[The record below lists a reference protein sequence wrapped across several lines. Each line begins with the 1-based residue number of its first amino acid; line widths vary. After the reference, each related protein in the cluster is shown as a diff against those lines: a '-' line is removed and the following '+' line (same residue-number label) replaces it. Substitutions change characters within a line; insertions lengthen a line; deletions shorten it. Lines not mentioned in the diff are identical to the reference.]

1 MRSLRN
7 LMYKILRFSGL
18 PFLFREILQR
28 KKVTIVMLHDPAPD
42 MAARTFRFLASHY
55 NIIALD
61 DFLEARRTGDAG
73 RLPNKALIITL
84 DDGHIGNYRLLPVIK
99 AMNIPVT
106 IFLCAGIIDTRRQF
120 WFQFEHPDLSKPA
133 LKQMTNREK
142 LKALA
147 KAGFRPELEW
157 AEPRALN
164 KNQIQEMAP
173 YVNFQGHTTFH
184 PCLPKC
190 DGVEAF
196 HEIAGCR
203 EILEQNFH
211 LKINAMAYPNGDYSE
226 RDIDLIKQAGYTC
239 AITVDY
245 GFNTIH
251 TDPYR
256 LRRLSLDDTDN
267 TDAIYVKASGAW
279 TFLLNQVGNRR
290 VTGLMDP
297 VATQSAYHLSAS

>member
-7 LMYKILRFSGL
+7 LMYKILRFSGV

-28 KKVTIVMLHDPAPD
+28 KKVSIVMLHDPAPE
-42 MAARTFRFLASHY
+42 MAERTFRFLARHY
-55 NIIALD
+55 HIISLD
-61 DFLEARRTGDAG
+61 EFLEAHRGGDAG
-73 RLPNKALIITL
+73 RLPAKALIITL

-99 AMNIPVT
+99 KLNIPVT
-106 IFLCAGIIDTRRQF
+106 IFLCAGIINTRRQY
-120 WFQFEHPDLSKPA
+120 WFQYQYPGLSKPA
-133 LKQMTNREK
+133 LKQMTNRER
-142 LKALA
+142 LEALA
-147 KAGFRPELEW
+147 RAGFRPEQEW

-164 KNQIQEMAP
+164 ATQIQEMTP
-173 YVNFQGHTTFH
+173 YVNFQGHTVFH

-190 DGVEAF
+190 DGAEAF

-211 LKINAMAYPNGDYSE
+211 LNINAMAYPNGDYSE
-226 RDIDLIKQAGYTC
+226 RDIELIKQAGYAC

-245 GFNTIH
+245 GFNSIH

-267 TDAIYVKASGAW
+267 IDAVAVKASGAW
-279 TFLLNQVGNRR
+279 TYLLNLIGKRR
-290 VTGLMDP
+290 TTGLMDA
-297 VATQSAYHLSAS
+297 VATRPTYELSAS